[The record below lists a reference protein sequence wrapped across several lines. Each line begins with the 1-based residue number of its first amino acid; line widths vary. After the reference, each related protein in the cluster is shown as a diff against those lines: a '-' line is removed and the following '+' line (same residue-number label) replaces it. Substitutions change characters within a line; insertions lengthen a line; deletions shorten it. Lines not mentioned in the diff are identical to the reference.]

1 MVTWFPVVA
10 GRYAA
15 RPCQLAEVIRARS
28 AYRGA
33 MYALPTRR
41 HRPWRPCLLAVL
53 LAAVAFAAL
62 AGATAPAMAAPPP
75 AKPTVVLVHGGFTD
89 ASVWARVVTRL
100 QRRGYP
106 VAAPANPLQGLAVD
120 TAYLESVLAAIQ
132 GPVVLVAH
140 GYGGMVI
147 SNAAVEN
154 PNVKALVYVA
164 AYAPLV
170 VGDNLLSLTL
180 LAPGG
185 RLPPARLG
193 VRRAPATSTGEAF
206 ELFVPPELFHKDFAA
221 DLPARQAATM
231 AASQRPVIKAVV
243 TDMSG
248 PPAWKTIPS
257 WYLVPGRDRAIGTAA
272 ERIMARRIGAT
283 TVEVKGASHVVML
296 SRPDETTKL
305 VVRAAR
311 GG

>member
-1 MVTWFPVVA
+1 
-10 GRYAA
+10 
-15 RPCQLAEVIRARS
+15 
-28 AYRGA
+28 

-41 HRPWRPCLLAVL
+41 HRPWRPCSLAVL
-53 LAAVAFAAL
+53 VAAVAFAAL
-62 AGATAPAMAAPPP
+62 AATAPAVAAPPP
-75 AKPTVVLVHGGFTD
+75 GKPTVVLVHGGFTD

-106 VAAPANPLQGLAVD
+106 VVAPANPLQGLPVD
-120 TAYLESVLAAIQ
+120 TAYLKSVLAAIQ

-140 GYGGMVI
+140 AYGGMVI
-147 SNAAVEN
+147 SNAAVDN

-164 AYAPLV
+164 AYAPLG
-170 VGDNLLSLTL
+170 VGENLLSLTL

-193 VRRAPATSTGEAF
+193 VRRAPATGAGEAF
-206 ELFVPPELFHKDFAA
+206 ELFVPADVFHRDFAA
-221 DLPARQAATM
+221 DLPARQAAAM
-231 AASQRPVIKAVV
+231 AASQRPIMKAVV

-257 WYLVPGRDRAIGTAA
+257 WYLVPGRDLAIGTAA